1 MADGKTSV
9 RKTYDDGFK
18 AKVVLEALKETM
30 PLSALASKYEIH
42 PNLIMQWRSK
52 FLELAP
58 GIFGRQS
65 TEHEE
70 IERLR
75 H

>member
-1 MADGKTSV
+1 
-9 RKTYDDGFK
+9 
-18 AKVVLEALKETM
+18 
-30 PLSALASKYEIH
+30 
-42 PNLIMQWRSK
+42 MQWRSK

-75 H
+75 LQNEVLAHQIGEQAVDINFF